1 MLDTGLQNYIG
12 LTIVGETYSKKLRNR
27 IYLDLLEVLTMNN
40 SQNRDVRVKI
50 AQETLKIIE
59 SGLYTNY
66 QGAAVD
72 IKEDLKIAINSTVLY
87 KPDTF
92 ANIENEYERIRNEK
106 EAKKPNIDITDE
118 TTISAA
124 RRLVVDEGFDEVVC
138 LNFASAKN
146 PGGGFLSGSQ
156 AQEESLARSS
166 GLYPCIS
173 QMKEM
178 YDYNRGIK
186 TCLYSDYMIYSPKVP
201 VFRGDNNKLLN
212 EAFLVSFITAP
223 AVNAGVVRE
232 REKEN
237 IEQIHSVMIDRIKKI
252 LLVAAI
258 NNNRAIVLG
267 AYGCGVFRNK
277 TEDVAEYF
285 RKVLHEDGY
294 KLFFDKI
301 VFAIYDNSADK
312 AKITVFE
319 RALF

>member
-1 MLDTGLQNYIG
+1 
-12 LTIVGETYSKKLRNR
+12 
-27 IYLDLLEVLTMNN
+27 MNN
-40 SQNRDVRVKI
+40 SQNRDVRAKV
-50 AQETLKIIE
+50 ALETLKILE
-59 SGLYTNY
+59 SGFYTNHK
-66 QGAAVD
+66 GATVD
-72 IKEDLKIAINSTVLY
+72 IKEDLQIAINSTVLY

-92 ANIENEYERIRNEK
+92 ANIENEHEKIRNEK
-106 EAKKPNIDITDE
+106 APKMSNIEITDE

-124 RRLVVDEGFDEVVC
+124 RRLVADEGFDEVVC

-178 YDYNRGIK
+178 YDYNWGIK

-201 VFRGDNNKLLN
+201 VFRDDNNKLIN
-212 EAFLVSFITAP
+212 EASLVSFITAP

-232 REKEN
+232 RGKGN
-237 IEQIHSVMIDRIKKI
+237 IEKIHSVMINRIKKI
-252 LLVAAI
+252 LLIAAL

-277 TEDVAEYF
+277 AEDVAEYF
-285 RKVLHEDGY
+285 RKVLNEDGY
-294 KLFFDKI
+294 KLLFDKV

-312 AKITVFE
+312 SKIRVFE
-319 RALF
+319 QTLLC

>member
-1 MLDTGLQNYIG
+1 MSNL
-12 LTIVGETYSKKLRNR
+12 
-27 IYLDLLEVLTMNN
+27 
-40 SQNRDVRVKI
+40 QNRDSRAKV
-50 AQETLKIIE
+50 ALETLKILE
-59 SGLYTNY
+59 LGFYTNHK
-66 QGAAVD
+66 GVLVD
-72 IKEDLKIAINSTVLY
+72 IEEDLKNAINNTALY
-87 KPDTF
+87 KPDTLS
-92 ANIENEYERIRNEK
+92 NVENEYEKIRNEK
-106 EAKKPNIDITDE
+106 ELKKPKVEITDE

-124 RRLVVDEGFDEVVC
+124 RRLVVDEGLVNTVC

-178 YDYNRGIK
+178 YNYNWGIK

-201 VFRGDNNKLLN
+201 VFRDDNNKLLY

-232 REKEN
+232 REKGNVEK
-237 IEQIHSVMIDRIKKI
+237 IHSVMVNRIKKI
-252 LLVAAI
+252 LLVAAL

-285 RKVLHEDGY
+285 KKVLIEDGY
-294 KLFFDKI
+294 RTLFDRI
-301 VFAIYDNSADK
+301 VFAIYDNSAEK
-312 AKITVFE
+312 TKLRVFE
-319 RALF
+319 QALL

>member
-1 MLDTGLQNYIG
+1 
-12 LTIVGETYSKKLRNR
+12 
-27 IYLDLLEVLTMNN
+27 MNN
-40 SQNRDVRVKI
+40 SQNRDTRAKV
-50 AQETLKIIE
+50 ALETLKILE
-59 SGLYTNY
+59 SGLYTNQ
-66 QGAAVD
+66 QGATVD
-72 IKEDLKIAINSTVLY
+72 IKEELKIAINNTVLY
-87 KPDTF
+87 KPDAF
-92 ANIENEYERIRNEK
+92 ANVENEYEKIRNKK
-106 EAKKPNIDITDE
+106 ERGNPIIEITDE

-124 RRLVVDEGFDEVVC
+124 RRLVVDEGFDEAVC

-166 GLYPCIS
+166 ALYPSIS

-201 VFRGDNNKLLN
+201 VFRDDYNKLLDA
-212 EAFLVSFITAP
+212 AFRISFITAP
-223 AVNAGVVRE
+223 AVNAGVIRE

-237 IEQIHSVMIDRIKKI
+237 IEKIHSVMINRIKKI
-252 LLVAAI
+252 LLIAALH
-258 NNNRAIVLG
+258 NNRAIVLG

-285 RKVLHEDGY
+285 KKVLHEDGY
-294 KLFFDKI
+294 KLLFDKI

-312 AKITVFE
+312 SKVKEFE
-319 RALF
+319 KALIY